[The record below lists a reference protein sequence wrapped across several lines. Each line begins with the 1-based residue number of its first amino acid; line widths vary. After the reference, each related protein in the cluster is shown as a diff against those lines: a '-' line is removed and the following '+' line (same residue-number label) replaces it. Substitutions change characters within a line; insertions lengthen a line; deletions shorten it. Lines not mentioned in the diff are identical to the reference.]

1 MKIKVFRRGLLFIV
15 AFFLLMI
22 LFSTKTTE
30 KDKAVMSDND
40 MVESIV
46 VTTSAPMEEYTE
58 EPAEVMVNGMQFQ
71 QCDEIVTV
79 ATDTVNVRSEPS
91 TENSDTIVTM
101 VSLGDQV
108 HRVGISE
115 EWSMIVLEGYIESLY
130 LKSEYL
136 S

>member
-22 LFSTKTTE
+22 IFSMKTTE
-30 KDKAVMSDND
+30 KDKAVMSDID

-46 VTTSAPMEEYTE
+46 VTTSAPMEENTE

-108 HRVGISE
+108 NRVGISE

-130 LKSEYL
+130 IKSEYL

>member
-22 LFSTKTTE
+22 IFSTKTTE
-30 KDKAVMSDND
+30 KDRAVMSDND
-40 MVESIV
+40 MAESIV
-46 VTTSAPMEEYTE
+46 VTTSAPVEEYTE
-58 EPAEVMVNGMQFQ
+58 EPAEAMVNGIQFQ
-71 QCDEIVTV
+71 ECDEIVTV
-79 ATDTVNVRSEPS
+79 ATDIVNVRSEPS

-130 LKSEYL
+130 IKSEYL

>member
-1 MKIKVFRRGLLFIV
+1 
-15 AFFLLMI
+15 
-22 LFSTKTTE
+22 
-30 KDKAVMSDND
+30 MSDND
-40 MVESIV
+40 MAESIV
-46 VTTSAPMEEYTE
+46 VTTSAPVEEYTE
-58 EPAEVMVNGMQFQ
+58 EPAEAMVNGIQFQ
-71 QCDEIVTV
+71 ECDEIVTV
-79 ATDTVNVRSEPS
+79 ATDIVNVRSEPS

-130 LKSEYL
+130 IKSEYL